1 MIFPLHIA
9 LRPLDCNF
17 HSDNT
22 LYLTEKYKQNFITR
36 WRPISSIAARDF
48 LIELAYCKNIAL
60 PLPRQDAQ
68 GVPIFENHLAWS
80 ISHTDNF
87 LAVSISQHGS
97 IGIDIER
104 IKPRDIVCFD
114 LFDDTEYQ
122 FSGWKDWQTF
132 YRMWTIKESVIK
144 WERSWLDRLQ
154 DIHIIS
160 SRLCSAEIGAIVF
173 STMTR
178 IMNRGILLVVLSW
191 EKEGYAYSVT
201 HQSFLSLLY

>member
-22 LYLTEKYKQNFITR
+22 LYLTEKYKQDFITR

-48 LIELAYCKNIAL
+48 LMELAYCKNIAL

-68 GVPIFENHLAWS
+68 GVPIFENHL
-80 ISHTDNF
+80 
-87 LAVSISQHGS
+87 
-97 IGIDIER
+97 
-104 IKPRDIVCFD
+104 VCFD

-160 SRLCSAEIGAIVF
+160 SRLCSVEIGAIVF
-173 STMTR
+173 TTMTR